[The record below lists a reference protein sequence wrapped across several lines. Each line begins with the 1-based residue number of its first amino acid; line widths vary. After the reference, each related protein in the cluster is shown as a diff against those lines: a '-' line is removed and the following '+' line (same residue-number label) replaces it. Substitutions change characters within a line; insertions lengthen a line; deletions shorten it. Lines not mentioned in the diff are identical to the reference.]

1 MPAPDRPRRYDRDP
15 KIVCRDRSG
24 ARRARKQTKQDI
36 AVNEDL
42 NMADYKDIIYEV
54 KDHVAT
60 LTINRPKSLNAFTGD
75 TILEMED
82 AIATAGKDP
91 DVGVLVLTGAGE
103 RAFCV
108 GGDVKWEAEGG
119 LEDIDFHLNTMIL
132 DLPKPVIARVNGYSI
147 GGGNHV
153 AYFCDITV
161 AAEHAIFGQN
171 GPRVGSPASGYIV
184 GYLASIV
191 GHKRAREMWMAC
203 RKYTA
208 QQMLEWGLVNSVV
221 PMEKLDEEVASYAND
236 FLSLSP
242 TCLKLHKKTFR
253 HHIDHLMAWDMPRMV
268 KTYIPGY
275 FETGEQQEGAA
286 AFLEKRAPDF
296 SPWRKN
302 L

>member
-1 MPAPDRPRRYDRDP
+1 M
-15 KIVCRDRSG
+15 
-24 ARRARKQTKQDI
+24 
-36 AVNEDL
+36 N
-42 NMADYKDIIYEV
+42 DYKDIIYEV
-54 KDHVAT
+54 KDQVAT
-60 LTINRPKSLNAFTGD
+60 LTINRPESLNAITGD
-75 TILEMED
+75 TIVEMED
-82 AIATAGKDP
+82 AITRAGQDP
-91 DVGVLVLTGAGE
+91 EVGVLVLTGTGD

-108 GGDVKWEAEGG
+108 GGDVKWEADGG
-119 LEDIDFHLNTMIL
+119 LDGLELKLNFMIMGL
-132 DLPKPVIARVNGYSI
+132 SKPVIARVNGYSI
-147 GGGNHV
+147 GGGNHL

-184 GYLASIV
+184 AFLADIV

-203 RKYTA
+203 RRYSA
-208 QQMLEWGLVNSVV
+208 QEMLKWGLVNSVV
-221 PMEKLDEEVASYAND
+221 PMDRLDEEVAGFAND

-253 HHIDHLMAWDMPRMV
+253 HYIDSYAEWTVPKMIDKYA
-268 KTYIPGY
+268 PGY
-275 FETGEQQEGAA
+275 HQTGEQQEGAN

>member
-1 MPAPDRPRRYDRDP
+1 M
-15 KIVCRDRSG
+15 
-24 ARRARKQTKQDI
+24 T
-36 AVNEDL
+36 
-42 NMADYKDIIYEV
+42 DYKDIIYEV
-54 KDHVAT
+54 KDQVAT

-75 TILEMED
+75 TIAEMES
-82 AIATAGKDP
+82 AITRAGADP
-91 DVGVLVLTGAGE
+91 DVGVLVLTGIGE

-108 GGDVKWEAEGG
+108 GGDVKWEAEGA
-119 LEDIDFHLNTMIL
+119 LEDIDFKINMMIM

-147 GGGNHV
+147 GAGNHI

-184 GYLASIV
+184 GFLANVV

-208 QQMLEWGLVNSVV
+208 REMLEWGLVNSVV
-221 PMEKLDEEVASYAND
+221 PMDKLDEEVASYAND

-242 TCLKLHKKTFR
+242 TCLKLIKKTYR
-253 HHIDHLMAWDMPRMV
+253 HHMEGLLEWSMQKMV
-268 KTYIPGY
+268 KTYVPGY
-275 FETGEQQEGAA
+275 FDTGEQQEGAA

-296 SPWRKN
+296 SPWRKS

>member
-1 MPAPDRPRRYDRDP
+1 M
-15 KIVCRDRSG
+15 
-24 ARRARKQTKQDI
+24 T
-36 AVNEDL
+36 
-42 NMADYKDIIYEV
+42 DYKDIIYEV
-54 KDHVAT
+54 RDHVAT
-60 LTINRPKSLNAFTGD
+60 ITINRPKTLNALTGD
-75 TILEMED
+75 SLLEIEAAIDAAGED
-82 AIATAGKDP
+82 S
-91 DVGVLVLTGAGE
+91 DVGVLVITGVGE

-108 GGDVKWEAEGG
+108 GGDVKWEADGG
-119 LEDIDFHLNTMIL
+119 LDDLEVKINLMIM

-147 GGGNHV
+147 GGGNHI

-184 GYLASIV
+184 GFLASVV

-203 RKYTA
+203 RRYTA
-208 QQMLEWGLVNSVV
+208 QEMLAWGLVNSVV
-221 PMEKLDEEVASYAND
+221 PMEKLDEEVAGFAND

-242 TCLKLHKKTFR
+242 TCLKLIKKTYR
-253 HHIDHLMAWDMPRMV
+253 HHIDTLVDWTVPKMID
-268 KTYIPGY
+268 TYAPGY
-275 FETGEQQEGAA
+275 YKTGEQQEGAN